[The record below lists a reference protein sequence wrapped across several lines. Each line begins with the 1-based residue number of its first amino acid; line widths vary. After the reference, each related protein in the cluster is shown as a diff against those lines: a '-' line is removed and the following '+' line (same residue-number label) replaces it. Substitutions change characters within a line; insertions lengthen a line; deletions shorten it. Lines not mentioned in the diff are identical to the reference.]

1 MDASRGGITSFYDS
15 LRQIGKLEKEGG
27 MDGEGWDILSFFF
40 PLFIWITST
49 RLFCLYCC
57 TVDGGKYFF
66 FISSSTSHQGSD
78 LIIIITTIP
87 ILILEQHC
95 RQLLLLV
102 YIG

>member
-1 MDASRGGITSFYDS
+1 MLNDLLDRDEVLFQKEKTMTSFYDS

-27 MDGEGWDILSFFF
+27 MDGEG
-40 PLFIWITST
+40 
-49 RLFCLYCC
+49 
-57 TVDGGKYFF
+57 
-66 FISSSTSHQGSD
+66 STSHQGSD

-102 YIG
+102 LCTLADRTGKSPSLLKSYF

>member
-1 MDASRGGITSFYDS
+1 MFCEIGKWEKYPDNRISLDNS
-15 LRQIGKLEKEGG
+15 LRQIGKLEKEGVKG
-27 MDGEGWDILSFFF
+27 RGDGWMDGWME
-40 PLFIWITST
+40 
-49 RLFCLYCC
+49 R
-57 TVDGGKYFF
+57 DGGKYFF

-102 YIG
+102 CIKSYF